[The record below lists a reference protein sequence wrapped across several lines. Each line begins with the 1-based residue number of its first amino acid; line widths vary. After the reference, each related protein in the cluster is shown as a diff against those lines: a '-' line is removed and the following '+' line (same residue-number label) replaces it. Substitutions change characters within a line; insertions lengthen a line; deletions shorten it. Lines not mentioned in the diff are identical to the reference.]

1 MKLILSG
8 HCCWGTRVLVVAE
21 AFAAATALGIA
32 PERLVEV
39 FRHTDAKCYFV
50 TDYLLP
56 RLLAE
61 RFDDGFAIRLQ
72 LTDHRLFAQLA
83 ERLGIPTPVN
93 DLALRTYEAAMAAD
107 GDREMRQTVVDRAVT
122 AAAAGQEFGGRDVRR
137 HALRERAPRLP
148 SRSPS

>member
-1 MKLILSG
+1 
-8 HCCWGTRVLVVAE
+8 VLVVAE

-39 FRHTDAKCYFV
+39 FRHTDAKCYFM

-72 LTDHRLFAQLA
+72 LKDHRLFAQLA

-93 DLALRTYEAAMAAD
+93 DLALQTYEAAMPAD
-107 GDREMRQTVVDRAVT
+107 GDREITTVVDRAVT
-122 AAAAGQEFGGRDVRR
+122 AAAAGRDR
-137 HALRERAPRLP
+137 P
-148 SRSPS
+148 S